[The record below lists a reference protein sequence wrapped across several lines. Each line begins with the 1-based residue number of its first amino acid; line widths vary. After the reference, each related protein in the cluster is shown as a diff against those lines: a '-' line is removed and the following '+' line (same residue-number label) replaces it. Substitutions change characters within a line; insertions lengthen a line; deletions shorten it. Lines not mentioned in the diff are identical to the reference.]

1 MSDSCQK
8 NKHRIRRDLLELREL
23 LDANKARDNSIRIQD
38 RLTAMQEYQ
47 SGKII
52 GSYAP
57 IGMEVET
64 WKIMHHA
71 LANKKTL
78 GLPKIEENG
87 SLSFYAIEETDLND
101 NLVESSRFK
110 LKEPKALEE
119 RLIEKLDLLI
129 IPGIAFDTHGYRV
142 GHGFGYYDRYMAQK
156 TYTKSV
162 GLAYDFQI
170 LDYNVPRFSYD
181 RKLDILVTENRTV
194 YC

>member
-1 MSDSCQK
+1 MSDSYQK

-129 IPGIAFDTHGYRV
+129 IPGIAFDTQGYRV

-170 LDYNVPRFSYD
+170 LDHNLPKLSYD
-181 RKLDILVTENRTV
+181 QKLDFIVTETRTL